1 MSEYQLPGPAGHHL
15 SSLTAGRRHRILPH
29 LSPLLLTPLF
39 IGSLL
44 VTACG
49 PERGPA
55 DMSRETLASGIVRT
69 TWHRLPQTQLTL
81 DTLAVWDIWS
91 ETGEYV
97 FGDIEA
103 MTGGDRGFYLLD
115 AGNRQVVLVDRQ
127 GEVQL
132 AFGREGSGPGEF
144 QYPLSISLRTDEIW
158 VGDLAAGR
166 YSVFDIEGNFLRS
179 VIWPSRGGRTAS
191 RSIVITPDDRELRR
205 SPSMIEGWMALIRST
220 LDGSEVDTIATMRTA
235 PASGAT
241 INLPTLGA
249 TTMYDPPAYS
259 PELRWAHTPDGRIL
273 TVTSGNY
280 LIEER
285 DPDGTLRGELMS
297 PTPDLTVTPADRE
310 AYLVRLARM
319 FDVPVDDFRK
329 DNPRFVTQYA
339 FAEQRAAIENIT
351 VDPQGRI
358 WVLANIPENTGQ
370 RLDLFDADF
379 TFLGSLSDLPLPSAF
394 LPGGEALFRIA
405 APETGEDL
413 FFVARVED
421 TGRDS

>member
-1 MSEYQLPGPAGHHL
+1 MMSRQPRHAAGGSRRISVTGL
-15 SSLTAGRRHRILPH
+15 SLRVVCLTI
-29 LSPLLLTPLF
+29 PLLITSC
-39 IGSLL
+39 GS
-44 VTACG
+44 G
-49 PERGPA
+49 HGPA
-55 DMSRETLASGIVRT
+55 DMSRETLDSGIVRT

-81 DTLAVWDIWS
+81 DTLAVWDVWEES
-91 ETGEYV
+91 AEYI
-97 FGDIEA
+97 FGDITA
-103 MTGGDRGFYLLD
+103 ACGGTGDFYLLD
-115 AGNRQVVLVDRQ
+115 ASNRQVVVVDPR
-127 GEVQL
+127 GRVKRT
-132 AFGREGSGPGEF
+132 FGREGSGPGEF
-144 QYPLSISLRTDEIW
+144 QYPMTISLRTDEIW

-259 PELRWAHTPDGRIL
+259 PELRWAHTPGERIL

-285 DPDGTLRGELMS
+285 DPDGTVRGELAA
-297 PTPDLTVTPADRE
+297 PTPDLTVTTADRE

-319 FDVPVDDFRK
+319 FDIPVDDFRK

-339 FAEQRAAIENIT
+339 FAERRAAIEDIT

-379 TFLGSLSDLPLPSAF
+379 TFLGSLPDLPLPEAF

-413 FFVARVED
+413 FIVARIADSVE
-421 TGRDS
+421 GM